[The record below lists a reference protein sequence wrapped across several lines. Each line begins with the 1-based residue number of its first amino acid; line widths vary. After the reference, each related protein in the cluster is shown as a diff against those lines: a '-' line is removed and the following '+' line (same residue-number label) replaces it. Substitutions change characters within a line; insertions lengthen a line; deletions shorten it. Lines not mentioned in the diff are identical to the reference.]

1 MTSIKTVNLLVDEN
15 EEVMLVNCKIINNY
29 LLFSF
34 GTFDRE
40 IGQQEK
46 TLIEPPDGT
55 KNQERIQVSVTL
67 DPLWL
72 NTEQSA
78 KRNQKVKI
86 NGEVKRVRES
96 EIQ

>member
-1 MTSIKTVNLLVDEN
+1 MTSIKILVDEN
-15 EEVMLVNCKIINNY
+15 QEVMLVNSRIINNY
-29 LLFSF
+29 LLFSL

-40 IGQQEK
+40 ISQQEK
-46 TLIEPPDGT
+46 ILIEPPDGT
-55 KNQERIQVSVTL
+55 KNQERIQVTVTL

-86 NGEVKRVRES
+86 NGEVKRIRKS
-96 EIQ
+96 EI

>member
-1 MTSIKTVNLLVDEN
+1 MTSIKILVDEN
-15 EEVMLVNCKIINNY
+15 QEVMLVNSRIINNY
-29 LLFSF
+29 LLFSL

-40 IGQQEK
+40 ISQQEK

-86 NGEVKRVRES
+86 NGEVKRIR
-96 EIQ
+96 

>member
-1 MTSIKTVNLLVDEN
+1 MISIKTVKLLVDEN
-15 EEVMLVNCKIINNY
+15 QEVMLVNSRIINNY
-29 LLFSF
+29 LWFSF

-40 IGQQEK
+40 ISQQEK
-46 TLIEPPDGT
+46 ILIEPPDGT
-55 KNQERIQVSVTL
+55 KNQERIQVSVII

-86 NGEVKRVRES
+86 NGEVKRIRQI
-96 EIQ
+96 EI

>member
-1 MTSIKTVNLLVDEN
+1 MLKIPILIDPEQ
-15 EEVMLVNCKIINNY
+15 EVMLVNCKIIHDY

-40 IGQQEK
+40 ISQQEK
-46 TLIEPPDGT
+46 ILIEPPDGT
-55 KNQERIQVSVTL
+55 KNQERIQVIVSL

-72 NTEQSA
+72 NTQQSA

-86 NGEVKRVRES
+86 NGEVKRIRQT
-96 EIQ
+96 EI

>member
-1 MTSIKTVNLLVDEN
+1 MTSIKILVDEN
-15 EEVMLVNCKIINNY
+15 QEVMLVNSRIRGNY
-29 LLFSF
+29 LLFSL

-40 IGQQEK
+40 ISQQEK
-46 TLIEPPDGT
+46 LLVEPPDGT
-55 KNQERIQVSVTL
+55 KERIQVSVTL

-86 NGEVKRVRES
+86 NGEVKRIR
-96 EIQ
+96 

>member
-1 MTSIKTVNLLVDEN
+1 MTSIKVKLLVDEN

-29 LLFSF
+29 LLFSL

-40 IGQQEK
+40 INQQEK

-55 KNQERIQVSVTL
+55 KDQERIQVSVTL

-72 NTEQSA
+72 NTQQSA

-86 NGEVKRVRES
+86 NGEVKRIR
-96 EIQ
+96 

>member
-1 MTSIKTVNLLVDEN
+1 MTSIKVNLLVDEN

-29 LLFSF
+29 LLFSL

-40 IGQQEK
+40 ISQQEK
-46 TLIEPPDGT
+46 ILIEPPDET

-72 NTEQSA
+72 NTQQSA

-86 NGEVKRVRES
+86 NGEVKRIRQT
-96 EIQ
+96 EI